1 MSWRN
6 MFTTESYLDIFPRER
21 LVYLTPDAKDS
32 IQTYNHDDI
41 YIIGAFLDKF
51 SLNKPVSHTKALCE
65 GIRQY
70 RLPINENVVWGSG
83 ASKHLCIMHM
93 VAILNHVKKT
103 GHWREALTKYIPKR
117 KLKK

>member
-1 MSWRN
+1 MSLEN
-6 MFTTESYLDIFPRER
+6 MFTAKSYLDIFPQDR

-51 SLNKPVSHTKALCE
+51 SLNKPISHTKALRE

-70 RLPINENVVWGSG
+70 KLPIDENVVWGSG
-83 ASKHLCIMHM
+83 SSKHLCIVHM
-93 VAILNHVKKT
+93 VAILNHVKRT
-103 GHWREALTKYIPKR
+103 GHWREALKLNIPKR
-117 KLKK
+117 KFKK